1 MKVTLP
7 TLFSVDLAAL
17 AVVGFVLYSYAL
29 SQAPA
34 LQTLAEQ
41 RATTFVQVQKDI
53 LAATAQSKL
62 DSVLLPIK
70 ILTAPWNPWA

>member
-17 AVVGFVLYSYAL
+17 AVVGFVLYRYAL

-41 RATTFVQVQKDI
+41 RATSFAHKQSLIV
-53 LAATAQSKL
+53 ANTALSKFN
-62 DSVLLPIK
+62 SIF
-70 ILTAPWNPWA
+70 PWS